1 MGGHKEHGEH
11 KESSPGEM
19 PRMDNFF
26 GKIGDYIT
34 SGIST
39 FVAAIFIIITIGA
52 FYGFFVARHQADAAV
67 YFLIAP
73 AIVGLIAYYNRAFAV
88 AIFIVLVL
96 IALI

>member
-1 MGGHKEHGEH
+1 MGEHKERGEH
-11 KESSPGEM
+11 KESSGEK
-19 PRMDNFF
+19 PKMDGFF
-26 GKIGDYIT
+26 EKIENYIT

-39 FVAAIFIIITIGA
+39 FVAFLFVLISVGA
-52 FYGFFVARHQADAAV
+52 FYGFLVAKHQADVAV